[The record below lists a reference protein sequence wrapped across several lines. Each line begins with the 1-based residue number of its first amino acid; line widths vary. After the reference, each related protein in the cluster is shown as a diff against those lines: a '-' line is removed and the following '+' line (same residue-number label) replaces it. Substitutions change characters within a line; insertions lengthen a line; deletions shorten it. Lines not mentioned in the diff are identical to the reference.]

1 MKVPEQFLTYLEPP
15 RPSQPVHREEC
26 TQCFD
31 IQDLPTGIDVCL
43 SCLNGACPPPLSP
56 SSGPSQAGEEA
67 KKGGVNAHGRTH
79 YERSGHRVVV
89 NVRRRR
95 KPQGEVKSRRD
106 SNEPPPKK
114 LAVREEPAEEEK
126 YDLLTEVRFY
136 QGDGE
141 RSAAEYVVVD
151 EVDEK
156 LSSLVAA
163 VLSSMSSAQK
173 SEVKA
178 WEEEIV
184 PCSHT
189 RELVQPEP
197 KKLEPAGLASCASCD
212 LTSNLWLCLVCG
224 ALGCGR
230 QQFGG
235 GGGNGHALAHTQETG
250 HAVAVKMG
258 TIEPDGSADVYCY
271 ACDDAR
277 IDPDI
282 AKHLGTFGIEV
293 ASQKKTEKSM
303 TELNIEQ
310 NLTFD
315 FAMTGADGKDLE
327 PLTGPGLT
335 GLKNLG
341 NSCYMASSLQALFS
355 LPAWQDRYLTSFV
368 THTSTCTNPSPA
380 TCFECQI
387 SKIADGLLSG
397 RYSFPHVPEPSD
409 AFAGSDVPPVE
420 EDKPRVHFQEGI
432 KPSMFKSLVGKD
444 HAEFST
450 MKQQDAGE
458 FVVHLLEYVRRA
470 ARQLGTD
477 EPTGIFGFA
486 VEERLEC
493 SECHGVRYK
502 TQSQEL
508 LPIPVPVKK
517 KEVEEAMEVETPAEE
532 GEAKTTYKADE
543 ERKVE
548 YEPVELTGCLESFTS
563 PTEIDYTCPRC
574 DKKVLATKTTR
585 FSTFPDVLLV
595 NVARFQIENWVPR
608 KVDVPLI
615 VSAEGLDMS
624 PYVGKGLQEGETEL
638 PQEKEE
644 AAPAAEHQFDADAMN
659 QLTGMGFPEIRA
671 KRALLATGHNGAEV
685 AMNWL
690 FEHTED
696 SDIDDPL
703 PAPTAASAPSSG
715 GGNEPS
721 EDQIQMVSEMGFTA
735 AQARKALIETGGSM
749 ERAVEWLFSHPDD
762 DGTITT
768 SASSS
773 SASPSSSNLPGSS
786 TLPAKYRLKS
796 FISHKGPSVHS
807 GHYVAH
813 VWTGQADQSGQG
825 KGGWVLFN
833 DEKVVRADEGEQAA
847 SRLML
852 LAYVYVFERVQ

>member
-1 MKVPEQFLTYLEPP
+1 MVAVPAGHLTYLEPP
-15 RPSQPVHREEC
+15 RPSQLVYREEC

-31 IQDLPTGIDVCL
+31 TPSHPLGIDVCL
-43 SCLNGACPPPLSP
+43 SCFNGACPPPLAP
-56 SSGPSQAGEEA
+56 SSAPSAAGDEA
-67 KKGGVNAHGRTH
+67 KQGSANAHGRNHFGRT
-79 YERSGHRVVV
+79 GHRVVV
-89 NVRRRR
+89 NIRRRR
-95 KPQGEVKSRRD
+95 KEVTPEMKRSKRD
-106 SNEPPPKK
+106 SGEPPIKK
-114 LAVREEPAEEEK
+114 LAIREEAPEEEK
-126 YDLLTEVRFY
+126 YDFLTEVRMY
-136 QGDGE
+136 AGDD
-141 RSAAEYVVVD
+141 RATAEYVVVD

-156 LSSLVAA
+156 LNTLVAA
-163 VLSSMSSAQK
+163 VLASMSSAQK

-230 QQFGG
+230 QQYGG
-235 GGGNGHALAHTQETG
+235 GGGNGHALLHTQETG

-277 IDPDI
+277 VDPDI

-293 ASQKKTEKSM
+293 AEQKKTEKSM
-303 TELNIEQ
+303 TELQVEQ

-315 FAMTGADGKDLE
+315 FAMTGADGKELE

-335 GLKNLG
+335 GMKNLG
-341 NSCYMASSLQALFS
+341 NSCYMASSLQSLFS
-355 LPAWQDRYLTSFV
+355 LPAWQDRYLTSFI
-368 THTSTCTNPSPA
+368 THSSSCTNPAPA

-397 RYSFPHVPEPSD
+397 RYSVPHVPEPSD
-409 AFAGSDVPPVE
+409 AFTGADEPEKADEP
-420 EDKPRVHFQEGI
+420 KVHFQEGI
-432 KPSMFKSLVGKD
+432 KPSMFKALVGKD

-470 ARQLGTD
+470 AKQLGAD
-477 EPTGIFGFA
+477 EPTSIFGWA
-486 VEERLEC
+486 VEERLQCGEC
-493 SECHGVRYK
+493 GGVRYK
-502 TQSQEL
+502 TQAQEL

-517 KEVEEAMEVETPAEE
+517 IEPAAAAGGEAMQVEGE
-532 GEAKTTYKADE
+532 GEAKAT
-543 ERKVE
+543 
-548 YEPVELTGCLESFTS
+548 YEPVELTSCLESFTN
-563 PTEIDYTCPRC
+563 PTEIEYSCPKC
-574 DKKVLATKTTR
+574 EKKVSAIKTTR
-585 FSTFPDVLLV
+585 FATFPDVLLV
-595 NVARFQIENWVPR
+595 NAARFQIDNWVPR

-615 VSAEGLDMS
+615 VPATDLDLSAF
-624 PYVGKGLQEGETEL
+624 VGKGLQESEVEL
-638 PQEKEE
+638 PDQKGDA
-644 AAPAAEHQFDADAMN
+644 AAPAEHQFDADAIN
-659 QLTGMGFPEIRA
+659 QLTGMGFPEVRS

-690 FEHTED
+690 FEHMED
-696 SDIDDPL
+696 PDIDDPI
-703 PAPTAASAPSSG
+703 PPPAASGGAAPSG
-715 GGNEPS
+715 AGEPT
-721 EDQIQMVSEMGFTA
+721 EDQIQMVGEMGFSP
-735 AQARKALIETGGSM
+735 AQARKALRETGCNM

-762 DGTITT
+762 DG
-768 SASSS
+768 SDSAPAGGASSS
-773 SASPSSSNLPGSS
+773 SASSSSVPGSS
-786 TLPAKYRLKS
+786 TLPAKYRLKA

-813 VWTGQADQSGQG
+813 VWTGQADQTGGG

-833 DEKVVRADEGEQAA
+833 DEKVVRADEGKQAA
-847 SRLML
+847 SALMP